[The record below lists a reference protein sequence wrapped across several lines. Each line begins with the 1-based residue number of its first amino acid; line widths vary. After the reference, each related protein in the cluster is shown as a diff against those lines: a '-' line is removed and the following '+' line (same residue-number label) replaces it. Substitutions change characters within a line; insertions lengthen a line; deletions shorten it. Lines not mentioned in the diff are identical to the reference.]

1 LSFKARPVKTRQP
14 EIQVFVELHTLQA
27 ARYEPEDRGN
37 MIAPRN
43 SEVTDMGRLRT
54 ILIYAAGALTSGIA
68 IGFIEYPDSLFVYLS
83 AVMAAYIISS
93 MLRMCDRLLD
103 PPSAIFLIFTRRKII
118 SRFSAHVLTSS
129 GEQSKHTPRA

>member
-1 LSFKARPVKTRQP
+1 
-14 EIQVFVELHTLQA
+14 
-27 ARYEPEDRGN
+27 
-37 MIAPRN
+37 
-43 SEVTDMGRLRT
+43 MGRLRT